1 MARGGKACNERCQLH
16 SPCPLP
22 CLQVACEYI
31 ASYSP
36 YQNLQARPAQY
47 PGHML
52 LTASLQDKRVNYWEP
67 LKYVARLRE
76 LHGSDKQQVLMLTD
90 EHAGHFAASQA
101 DAQQKEELHKFA
113 FLLHAF
119 GA

>member
-1 MARGGKACNERCQLH
+1 M
-16 SPCPLP
+16 
-22 CLQVACEYI
+22 ACEYI

-36 YQNLQARPAQY
+36 YQNLRPRPAQY
-47 PGHML
+47 PQHML

-76 LHGSDKQQVLMLTD
+76 LHGSDKQQVLMMTD

-101 DAQQKEELHKFA
+101 DAQQREELQKFA